1 MDRNKREK
9 LKRQATAAAVA
20 TVASASVMVG
30 GILPDDGVFDD
41 GAEDFPTPIVETV
54 PLRGAGGDAPETGTV
69 AGSEEEKKK
78 AQRTAARFARLPFG
92 ARVLVAAGIGGA
104 AWLTASG
111 ASALLAAALP
121 AAAAAVLGWGLT
133 VLALA
138 AGFAAFVKAF
148 FPEKRLRDIVKK
160 KNLWW
165 LLGGAAALAAAPP
178 RVSGTSASG
187 IANSLVPW
195 AATMWPLRRN
205 TTRRP
210 RLFLA
215 CTTPLAAIQSCPCT
229 MSNGRPLY
237 DSSSPRCQMKLLH
250 MLFISVMK
258 SG

>member
-69 AGSEEEKKK
+69 AGSEEKKKK
-78 AQRTAARFARLPFG
+78 AQRAAAWFARLPFG

-111 ASALLAAALP
+111 ASALLAAVLP
-121 AAAAAVLGWGLT
+121 AAAAVLGWGLT

-138 AGFAAFVKAF
+138 AGLAAFVKAF
-148 FPEKRLRDIVKK
+148 FPEKKLRDIVKK
-160 KNLWW
+160 KKLWW
-165 LLGGAAALAAAPP
+165 LLGGAAALAALDEVMP
-178 RVSGTSASG
+178 
-187 IANSLVPW
+187 LVW
-195 AATMWPLRRN
+195 AGYSTAAA
-205 TTRRP
+205 
-210 RLFLA
+210 FVKLA
-215 CTTPLAAIQSCPCT
+215 GGAAILGGTVTAAVRGEKRREREREEAEIEAMEEPKPET
-229 MSNGRPLY
+229 MEEARRRVLRMA
-237 DSSSPRCQMKLLH
+237 DETAEFR
-250 MLFISVMK
+250 F
-258 SG
+258 

>member
-69 AGSEEEKKK
+69 AGNEEEKKK
-78 AQRTAARFARLPFG
+78 AQRAAACFARLPFG

-121 AAAAAVLGWGLT
+121 AAAVLGWGLT

-138 AGFAAFVKAF
+138 AGLAAFVKAF
-148 FPEKRLRDIVKK
+148 FPEKKLRDIVKR

-165 LLGGAAALAAAPP
+165 LLGGAAALAALDEVLP
-178 RVSGTSASG
+178 
-187 IANSLVPW
+187 LVW
-195 AATMWPLRRN
+195 AGYSTAAA
-205 TTRRP
+205 
-210 RLFLA
+210 FVKLA
-215 CTTPLAAIQSCPCT
+215 GGAAILGGTVTAAVRGEKRREREREEAEIEAMEEPKPET
-229 MSNGRPLY
+229 MEEARRRVLRMA
-237 DSSSPRCQMKLLH
+237 DETAEAR
-250 MLFISVMK
+250 F
-258 SG
+258 

>member
-54 PLRGAGGDAPETGTV
+54 PLRGAAGTV

-78 AQRTAARFARLPFG
+78 AQRAAAWFARLPFG

-111 ASALLAAALP
+111 ASTLLAAALP

-138 AGFAAFVKAF
+138 AGLAAFVKAF
-148 FPEKRLRDIVKK
+148 FPEKKLRDIVKK
-160 KNLWW
+160 KSLWW
-165 LLGGAAALAAAPP
+165 LLGGAAALAALDEVLP
-178 RVSGTSASG
+178 
-187 IANSLVPW
+187 LLW
-195 AATMWPLRRN
+195 AGYSTAAA
-205 TTRRP
+205 
-210 RLFLA
+210 FVKLA
-215 CTTPLAAIQSCPCT
+215 GGAAILGGTVTAAVRSEKRREREREEAEIEAMEEPKPET
-229 MSNGRPLY
+229 MEEARRRVLRMA
-237 DSSSPRCQMKLLH
+237 DETAEFR
-250 MLFISVMK
+250 F
-258 SG
+258 

>member
-78 AQRTAARFARLPFG
+78 AHRAAAWFARLPFG

-111 ASALLAAALP
+111 ASALL
-121 AAAAAVLGWGLT
+121 GWGLT

-138 AGFAAFVKAF
+138 AGLAAFVKAF
-148 FPEKRLRDIVKK
+148 FPEKKLRDIVKK

-165 LLGGAAALAAAPP
+165 LLGGAAALAALDEVLP
-178 RVSGTSASG
+178 
-187 IANSLVPW
+187 LVW
-195 AATMWPLRRN
+195 AGYSTAAA
-205 TTRRP
+205 
-210 RLFLA
+210 FVKLA
-215 CTTPLAAIQSCPCT
+215 GGAAILGGTVTAAVRGEKRREREREEAEIEAMEEPKPET
-229 MSNGRPLY
+229 MEEARRRVLRMA
-237 DSSSPRCQMKLLH
+237 DETAEVR
-250 MLFISVMK
+250 F
-258 SG
+258 

>member
-20 TVASASVMVG
+20 TVASG

-121 AAAAAVLGWGLT
+121 AAAAA
-133 VLALA
+133 
-138 AGFAAFVKAF
+138 
-148 FPEKRLRDIVKK
+148 
-160 KNLWW
+160 
-165 LLGGAAALAAAPP
+165 
-178 RVSGTSASG
+178 AS
-187 IANSLVPW
+187 SP
-195 AATMWPLRRN
+195 
-205 TTRRP
+205 
-210 RLFLA
+210 
-215 CTTPLAAIQSCPCT
+215 
-229 MSNGRPLY
+229 
-237 DSSSPRCQMKLLH
+237 SSSAVSSACPPLSRR
-250 MLFISVMK
+250 
-258 SG
+258 

>member
-20 TVASASVMVG
+20 AVASASVMVG

-41 GAEDFPTPIVETV
+41 GAEDLPTPIVETV
-54 PLRGAGGDAPETGTV
+54 PLRGAGGDAPETGNE
-69 AGSEEEKKK
+69 AAIESEEEKKK
-78 AQRTAARFARLPFG
+78 AQRAASWFARLPFG

-121 AAAAAVLGWGLT
+121 TAAAVLGWGLT

-138 AGFAAFVKAF
+138 AGLAAFVKAF

-165 LLGGAAALAAAPP
+165 LLGGAAALAALDEVLP
-178 RVSGTSASG
+178 
-187 IANSLVPW
+187 LVW
-195 AATMWPLRRN
+195 AGYSTAAA
-205 TTRRP
+205 
-210 RLFLA
+210 FVKLA
-215 CTTPLAAIQSCPCT
+215 GGAAILGGTVTAAVRGEKRREREREEAEIEAMEEPKPET
-229 MSNGRPLY
+229 MEEARRRVLRMA
-237 DSSSPRCQMKLLH
+237 DETAEFR
-250 MLFISVMK
+250 F
-258 SG
+258 

>member
-54 PLRGAGGDAPETGTV
+54 PHRGAGGDAPETGTV

-78 AQRTAARFARLPFG
+78 AQRAASWFARLPFA

-121 AAAAAVLGWGLT
+121 AAAAVLGWGLT

-138 AGFAAFVKAF
+138 AGLAAFVKAF

-165 LLGGAAALAAAPP
+165 LLGGAAALAALDEVLP
-178 RVSGTSASG
+178 
-187 IANSLVPW
+187 LVW
-195 AATMWPLRRN
+195 AGYSTAAA
-205 TTRRP
+205 
-210 RLFLA
+210 FVKLA
-215 CTTPLAAIQSCPCT
+215 GGAAILGGTVTAAVRGEKRREREREEAEIEAMEEPKPET
-229 MSNGRPLY
+229 MEEARRRVLRMA
-237 DSSSPRCQMKLLH
+237 DETAEFR
-250 MLFISVMK
+250 F
-258 SG
+258 